1 MASSI
6 SIPAPEAIQV
16 LLSLLADDSSSVRKS
31 SMSSLNDLAALN
43 PVLVL
48 ECCAAVSRGGRRR
61 FGNIAGVFQVMA
73 VGVRALD
80 ERDVDSAFMAKLA
93 KIATSEMISSKELNS
108 DWQRA
113 ATSLLVAI
121 GSHLPDLVMEEIFL
135 HLTGTSSALQA
146 MVQILAEFA
155 SSSPLLFIPR
165 WKGVLSRIL
174 PILGNVRD
182 MHRPTFANAFKCWC
196 QAAWQYSTD
205 FPSNLPQD
213 GDVIAGHF

>member
-1 MASSI
+1 MSMASSI

-16 LLSLLADDSSSVRKS
+16 LLSLLADDSSSVRES

-93 KIATSEMISSKELNS
+93 KIATSEMISSKVS
-108 DWQRA
+108 C
-113 ATSLLVAI
+113 
-121 GSHLPDLVMEEIFL
+121 F
-135 HLTGTSSALQA
+135 SSRTQ
-146 MVQILAEFA
+146 F
-155 SSSPLLFIPR
+155 
-165 WKGVLSRIL
+165 
-174 PILGNVRD
+174 
-182 MHRPTFANAFKCWC
+182 
-196 QAAWQYSTD
+196 
-205 FPSNLPQD
+205 
-213 GDVIAGHF
+213 